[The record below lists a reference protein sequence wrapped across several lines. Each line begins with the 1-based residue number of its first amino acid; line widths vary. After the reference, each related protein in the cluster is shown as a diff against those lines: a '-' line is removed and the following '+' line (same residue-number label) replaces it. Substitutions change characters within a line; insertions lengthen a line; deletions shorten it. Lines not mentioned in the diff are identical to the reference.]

1 MNVTHVV
8 RMWPDEGDPQF
19 GSFVRSHITA
29 LRDAGLQQRVV
40 VWSGRLERPLPLDG
54 VDVVAGP
61 NVPPGPK
68 GWNAKV
74 RSVLNLGRPDVLHVH
89 GSGGD
94 SAYLFVRSIMQW
106 GQRLP
111 RVVSEHQHYGN
122 GPLPSGTQW
131 THRLANGRTAV
142 SPFLA
147 TRFTSVGRVDVVPN
161 CWDAPLPH
169 QLRQPH
175 SGGRRVLHIG
185 DWVDTTKGI
194 RPLLEAWN
202 VHAVNNPYDH
212 LTLVGDGVDRPLLE
226 PLAKATPNC
235 TWLGRMSPVD
245 LESEMGHHDVL
256 VVNSPR
262 ETFSMVVGQARERG
276 LYVLSTRCGGPESV
290 YQDVSGITYRDGSTH
305 DTSNLTAALHDLP
318 LASEQHSIA
327 ELSKFRPL
335 EVAAKFIQLYQNLG
349 VKI

>member
-1 MNVTHVV
+1 MTVTHVV

-40 VWSGRLERPLPLDG
+40 VWSGRNERPLPLDG

-68 GWNAKV
+68 GWNTKV
-74 RSVLNLGRPDVLHVH
+74 RSVLNLGRPNVLHVH

-94 SAYLFVRSIMQW
+94 TAYLFVRSIMQW

-111 RVVSEHQHYGN
+111 RFVSEHQYFGN
-122 GPLPSGTQW
+122 GPLPGGTLW
-131 THRLANGRTAV
+131 THRFANVRTAV

-147 TRFTSVGRVDVVPN
+147 ARFASVGHVDVVPN
-161 CWDAPLPH
+161 CWNAPLPH

-175 SGGRRVLHIG
+175 GGGRRVLHIG
-185 DWVDTTKGI
+185 DWVDATKGI
-194 RPLLEAWN
+194 SPLLEAWRI
-202 VHAVNNPYDH
+202 HSERNPLDH

-235 TWLGRMSPVD
+235 TWLGRMLPED
-245 LESEMGHHDVL
+245 LESEMGRHDVL
-256 VVNSPR
+256 IVNSPR

-276 LYVLSTRCGGPESV
+276 LHVLSTRCGGPESV
-290 YQDVSGITYRDGSTH
+290 YPNMSGITYRDGL
-305 DTSNLTAALHDLP
+305 SNDVTDLVAALHSLP
-318 LASEQHSIA
+318 LASERRSVE
-327 ELSKFRPL
+327 ELAMFRP
-335 EVAAKFIQLYQNLG
+335 EIVAEQFIQLYRNVG
-349 VKI
+349 IKI